1 VCDPTSQT
9 VTLSPTTITIT
20 ASTFTPPSSSPTFT
34 GTRLLATPRKY
45 GDINWD
51 TYVNIADVTGL
62 ADVLVG
68 NYSSVDCK

>member
-1 VCDPTSQT
+1 
-9 VTLSPTTITIT
+9 VTLSPNTISIT

-34 GTRLLATPRKY
+34 GTGYTTPRKY

-68 NYSSVDCK
+68 NYSMSS